1 LNLIRVMPAKG
12 RSSMTH
18 SKQIAGLVGPMLAAI
33 GIAMLINRS
42 LIPAMIGEAAHNYAL
57 IFLSGLLTLLAGL
70 AIVRAH
76 NVWSGGWP
84 VLVTMIGWLAV
95 VSGLVR
101 MWLPQG
107 AAPIAEAFSG
117 SVTNLVIGGLVLLVL
132 GAFLSYKAYG
142 PEDRADT

>member
-12 RSSMTH
+12 RTTMAH

-33 GIAMLINRS
+33 GIAMLINRG
-42 LIPAMIGEAAHNYAL
+42 LIPPMIEEAAHNYAL

-76 NVWSGGWP
+76 NVWTGGWP
-84 VLVTMIGWLAV
+84 VLVTVIGWLAI

-101 MWLPQG
+101 MWLPQV
-107 AAPIAEAFSG
+107 AAPVAEAFSG
-117 SVTNLVIGGLVLLVL
+117 SAATIVIGGLVLLIL
-132 GAFLSYKAYG
+132 GAFLSDKAYG
-142 PEDRADT
+142 PDT